1 MIKVFLVEDEYAIRE
16 GIKRS
21 VDWAGNGFELVG
33 EAGDGEV
40 AFPKIL
46 KEKPDILITD
56 IRMPFMDGLEL
67 SRLVKKELPQI
78 KIVILSGY
86 DDFNYAKEAIS
97 IGVEEYILKP
107 VSGDNLMAELA
118 KLSDAIK
125 AEQQE
130 AQAKLKY
137 MADREEIRMLE
148 KQKFLHDIIDGK
160 LSISDSLTTGRE
172 LEIDITAAFYSVI
185 LMQIFPRT
193 IGDADIDAYS
203 GTKEEIYIKIKEKYS
218 NLGNVYLYEQVGDVL
233 CFLEKEDSLDNLKE
247 NIKTQIDSIAELM
260 NEYKDMMY
268 FISVGKPV
276 ERIRDVNISYK
287 DASKRFAERY
297 LYADSF
303 IFYAEEDDASKDT
316 ASDGGSRSEGSDN
329 LDIQNL
335 DVSMISKNTI
345 FSFMK
350 QGTLSEIDDLIE
362 EYFSRLGKEAIES
375 SMLRQY
381 VLLESLLS
389 ALVIFE
395 SVGVPR
401 NKATEMLGDLS
412 APGKFNDSVDTAKD
426 YLHRLLTMM
435 LEYRNQLSD
444 MKYSEII
451 EKAKAY
457 IQEQYRNEDMSLQSV
472 SSHVNVSSNHFSAI
486 FRKETGVTF
495 IDYLTTVRMD
505 KAKDLL
511 MSTSMKT
518 SEIGFEVG
526 YRDPHYF
533 SYIFKK
539 TQGMSPKEYRKEK
552 KQ

>member
-1 MIKVFLVEDEYAIRE
+1 
-16 GIKRS
+16 
-21 VDWAGNGFELVG
+21 
-33 EAGDGEV
+33 
-40 AFPKIL
+40 
-46 KEKPDILITD
+46 
-56 IRMPFMDGLEL
+56 
-67 SRLVKKELPQI
+67 
-78 KIVILSGY
+78 
-86 DDFNYAKEAIS
+86 
-97 IGVEEYILKP
+97 
-107 VSGDNLMAELA
+107 
-118 KLSDAIK
+118 
-125 AEQQE
+125 
-130 AQAKLKY
+130 
-137 MADREEIRMLE
+137 
-148 KQKFLHDIIDGK
+148 
-160 LSISDSLTTGRE
+160 
-172 LEIDITAAFYSVI
+172 
-185 LMQIFPRT
+185 
-193 IGDADIDAYS
+193 
-203 GTKEEIYIKIKEKYS
+203 
-218 NLGNVYLYEQVGDVL
+218 
-233 CFLEKEDSLDNLKE
+233 
-247 NIKTQIDSIAELM
+247 
-260 NEYKDMMY
+260 
-268 FISVGKPV
+268 
-276 ERIRDVNISYK
+276 
-287 DASKRFAERY
+287 
-297 LYADSF
+297 
-303 IFYAEEDDASKDT
+303 
-316 ASDGGSRSEGSDN
+316 
-329 LDIQNL
+329 
-335 DVSMISKNTI
+335 
-345 FSFMK
+345 
-350 QGTLSEIDDLIE
+350 
-362 EYFSRLGKEAIES
+362 
-375 SMLRQY
+375 MLRQY

-401 NKATEMLGDLS
+401 NKATEMLGDLA

-457 IQEQYRNEDMSLQSV
+457 IKEQYHNEDMSLQSV